1 MQLFLVRWNLYIQ
14 TCQPSRIERE
24 SHGFGPNLTH
34 SRKASKISRF
44 GQKPHVFSRK
54 LQEKQT
60 KCSQIQEFENVHFI
74 FPSTQS
80 CFIVKV
86 YEKILHKANGRFME
100 CFARLETSQCWHID
114 FKHSA
119 QDNKQGTRP
128 FVSIF
133 RNLIWF
139 VYAMTKI
146 SAKSLY
152 AFVVSSSFSG
162 CFFMFKIRIDL
173 KSIIF

>member
-1 MQLFLVRWNLYIQ
+1 M
-14 TCQPSRIERE
+14 SRPVNPHALSVSLTVLDPISRTHAKPLK
-24 SHGFGPNLTH
+24 SHALGKNLTFSH
-34 SRKASKISRF
+34 ANYKKNKPNVRKFK
-44 GQKPHVFSRK
+44 
-54 LQEKQT
+54 
-60 KCSQIQEFENVHFI
+60 EFENVHFI

-100 CFARLETSQCWHID
+100 CFARLETSQCWYID

-139 VYAMTKI
+139 VYVMTKI